1 MVQER
6 MGAKAQRAGNPY
18 GGSLGLGPL
27 KGYGPVF
34 GLDFGNAFQVGQKVQ
49 VPVAAAEFAVGN
61 GL

>member
-1 MVQER
+1 